1 VSHLMRYAVG
11 LCVAGYGAL
20 QVLGRQAGSTREE
33 RRQTLPGDGA
43 VRHPHAVTDHAITI
57 GTPPEEVWPWLTQMG
72 WHLGGFPLPEL
83 VLVANRMLIEEA
95 ETLRTALR
103 YLRPFCGQCQF
114 AWWEV
119 GPGDVRWPD
128 RFRRNRYDDY
138 SVTFLGPAG
147 LGRAGLGTRRRSR
160 AAPSGERPR

>member
-1 VSHLMRYAVG
+1 MEWFWPPSGV
-11 LCVAGYGAL
+11 
-20 QVLGRQAGSTREE
+20 
-33 RRQTLPGDGA
+33 P
-43 VRHPHAVTDHAITI
+43 DHGGMTI
-57 GTPPEEVWPWLTQMG
+57 RPPP
-72 WHLGGFPLPEL
+72 GFPLPEL

-160 AAPSGERPR
+160 AAPSGERPRRWT